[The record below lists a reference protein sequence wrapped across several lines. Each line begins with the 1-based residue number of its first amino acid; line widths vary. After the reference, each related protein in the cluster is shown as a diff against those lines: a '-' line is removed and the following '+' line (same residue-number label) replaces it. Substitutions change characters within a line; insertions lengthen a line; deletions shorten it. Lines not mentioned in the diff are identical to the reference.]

1 MRPVGRIAAAAVSA
15 VLLVLPAAADP
26 RPAPRRVASLNL
38 AADEVLV
45 EILPADRLVAV
56 TAQLDEERMSNAIG
70 RVPRSVARFFRADL
84 ERLLVLRPDLVVVSE
99 YTDADFLRQLER
111 SGIPHHRM
119 QGLRTL
125 DGYRRAILELGR
137 ATGAEDGAAR
147 LVARYDATLRDLAR
161 RLQGAPRPRVLYWA
175 SGMTAGADSAIGAL
189 IECGGGRNVGAEI
202 GLSGITPIAGERAFA
217 ADPDVVL
224 VGVWPGVVDALRD
237 DPLLARLRA
246 VREGRVVEMP
256 TELLVTVSHHAADAC
271 RDLAARLHPS
281 RVPR

>member
-1 MRPVGRIAAAAVSA
+1 M
-15 VLLVLPAAADP
+15 
-26 RPAPRRVASLNL
+26 
-38 AADEVLV
+38 
-45 EILPADRLVAV
+45 
-56 TAQLDEERMSNAIG
+56 
-70 RVPRSVARFFRADL
+70 ARFFRADL

-125 DGYRRAILELGR
+125 DGYRRGDPRAGPRGRRRGAAPRAWSR
-137 ATGAEDGAAR
+137 ATTR
-147 LVARYDATLRDLAR
+147 RSRDLAR

-189 IECGGGRNVGAEI
+189 IECGGGAT
-202 GLSGITPIAGERAFA
+202 SGPRSASPASRPSRGERAFA

-224 VGVWPGVVDALRD
+224 VGVWPGVVDALRG